1 MVVPLRWYCLQ
12 QECLV
17 DSSEFLKFLVLG
29 LLYSLKVLST
39 RKNFC
44 LCVFC
49 LAVFI
54 MLQIK
59 AEKSCKVINFKKY
72 FVKNIHPF
80 PPLPSPPERFSE
92 KSGLARHFCKFSLRS
107 GLIANSKILLAA
119 SVTVLERKT
128 GILQVSRWRR
138 KECFNNLFR

>member
-1 MVVPLRWYCLQ
+1 
-12 QECLV
+12 
-17 DSSEFLKFLVLG
+17 
-29 LLYSLKVLST
+29 
-39 RKNFC
+39 
-44 LCVFC
+44 
-49 LAVFI
+49 

-80 PPLPSPPERFSE
+80 PPPPSPPERFSE